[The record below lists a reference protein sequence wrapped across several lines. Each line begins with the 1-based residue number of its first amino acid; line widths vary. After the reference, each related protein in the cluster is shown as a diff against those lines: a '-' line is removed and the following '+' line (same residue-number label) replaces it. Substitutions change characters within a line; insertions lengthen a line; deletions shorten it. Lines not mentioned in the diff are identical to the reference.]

1 MQNCQ
6 GLNKIAQR
14 IAQRRKELNLS
25 LQDIANIAGISRSTL
40 QRYES
45 GAIKN
50 IPLQRLEG
58 LAVALK
64 TTPEWILGT
73 DYVDLYYAS
82 GDLVRNADWLAPSP
96 EDINSLVQKQSN
108 RLLPLTPN
116 STYTL
121 PAYITSDEELLIY
134 CYRAFNKEGQQKIR
148 EYISDLRKISTYLI
162 SPPENDNKERSG
174 DYCAIDPQDDK

>member
-1 MQNCQ
+1 MQNRQ
-6 GLNKIAQR
+6 ELNKIAQR
-14 IAQRRKELNLS
+14 IAQRRKELNFS
-25 LQDIANIAGISRSTL
+25 LQDVANIAGISRSTL

-73 DYVDLYYAS
+73 DHIDLYYAFY
-82 GDLVRNADWLAPSP
+82 DLFCNADHFSPSP
-96 EDINSLVQKQSN
+96 ETVNRLVQEQSK

-116 STYTL
+116 STYAL

-148 EYISDLRKISTYLI
+148 EYISDLSKISTYLI

-174 DYCAIDPQDDK
+174 DYCAIEPQDDK